1 MPDKGRKHDI
11 EPEWDSLNYIDFE
24 GNPLDSDEQVILWSI
39 GAFWTVLRDKEEMVL
54 RDKAGIMGRLVE
66 TLEQYGQVEAFE
78 QLEALLNDAGYD
90 TYNSD
95 SRFEV
100 YLPVRNVTWD
110 ALGEYGFWMHC
121 DECGEL
127 HPEDEFEVVGQPG
140 QLEHNGHQARLE
152 ETR

>member
-1 MPDKGRKHDI
+1 MSDKGRKHDI

-24 GNPLDSDEQVILWSI
+24 GNPLDTDEQVELWTI
-39 GAFWTVLRDKEEMVL
+39 GVFWTILRDKDDMPL
-54 RDKAGIMGRLVE
+54 RDKAGIMESLVK
-66 TLEQYGQVEAFE
+66 TLEEYGQVEAFE
-78 QLEALLNDAGYD
+78 QLERLLNDAGYD

-100 YLPVRNVTWD
+100 YLPPRSIKWD
-110 ALGEYGFWMHC
+110 DLGEYGFWMHC

-140 QLEHNGHQARLE
+140 QLEHNGHNARRE
-152 ETR
+152 N